1 MWSPSARTATPL
13 PCREFM
19 SNPRRR
25 WLNSAMATSPNRA
38 ISSSR
43 VNSKLCVKILRQT
56 VKMSCNS
63 SNQQTYKS
71 FGKPTWVVFAW
82 ILVSLACITCI
93 IRTGLRMRFTANR
106 MYPISLRASLRKL
119 SWHIRSWDISI
130 FLSLFRSSWE
140 VPWHFRVIRWMPI
153 LSTAPIRICTGT
165 DSVIWVGSCRWLI
178 LGKRSNPLRTPRVK
192 YKTWIKW
199 KKHAAKVPRS
209 NSRLIELTFYSI
221 TFFDLDSFPFLSFFS
236 LLSRAND
243 FNN

>member
-1 MWSPSARTATPL
+1 
-13 PCREFM
+13 
-19 SNPRRR
+19 
-25 WLNSAMATSPNRA
+25 MATSPNRA

-43 VNSKLCVKILRQT
+43 VKSKLCVKILRQT
-56 VKMSCNS
+56 WKIIWKTSMQKTQNS
-63 SNQQTYKS
+63 FTKATSAC
-71 FGKPTWVVFAW
+71 FVL
-82 ILVSLACITCI
+82 ILVSLAYI

-130 FLSLFRSSWE
+130 LLPLFRSSWE
-140 VPWHFRVIRWMPI
+140 VPWHFRVIRKMPI
-153 LSTAPIRICTGT
+153 LSTAPIRSCTGT
-165 DSVIWVGSCRWLI
+165 DSVKWIGSRIGSRHPLR
-178 LGKRSNPLRTPRVK
+178 LGKQSNPLRTSRVK
-192 YKTWIKW
+192 YKTWIKS

-236 LLSRAND
+236 LLSRDND